1 MGRFLPPDHS
11 KGDEHTLG
19 GYMAVHARP
28 AAFEGE
34 DGASYSADI
43 GLDETG
49 DATAPV
55 GAYLIFLRWSPGEPR
70 VVGHLESDF
79 LARARTEEEAR
90 AAVGALSLAET
101 KHLLD
106 ALIRAS
112 RPSKNERAWWDVMRE
127 ENEGP

>member
-106 ALIRAS
+106 ELIRAS
-112 RPSKNERAWWDVMRE
+112 RPSKNERTWWDVLRE

>member
-28 AAFEGE
+28 AAFEGA

-43 GLDETG
+43 GVDETG
-49 DATAPV
+49 DAAAPV
-55 GAYLIFLRWSPGEPR
+55 GAYLIFLR
-70 VVGHLESDF
+70 HLETDF
-79 LARARTEEEAR
+79 LARARTEDEAR
-90 AAVGALSLAET
+90 AAIGALSLDET
-101 KHLLD
+101 KRVLD
-106 ALIRAS
+106 ELIRAS
-112 RPSKNERAWWDVMRE
+112 RPGGVERAWWDVMRE

>member
-28 AAFEGE
+28 AAFEGM

-43 GLDETG
+43 AVNETG
-49 DATAPV
+49 DAEAPV
-55 GAYLIFLRWSPGEPR
+55 GAYLIFLRWGAGDPR

-79 LARARTEEEAR
+79 LARARSEDEAR
-90 AAVGALSLAET
+90 AQVGALSLTET
-101 KHLLD
+101 KRLLD
-106 ALIRAS
+106 DLIRSS
-112 RPSKNERAWWDVMRE
+112 RPAAAERPWWDAMRE
-127 ENEGP
+127 ENEDP

>member
-28 AAFEGE
+28 AAFEGA

-43 GLDETG
+43 GVDETG
-49 DATAPV
+49 DAAAPV

-70 VVGHLESDF
+70 IVGHLETDF
-79 LARARTEEEAR
+79 LARARTEDEAR
-90 AAVGALSLAET
+90 AAIG
-101 KHLLD
+101 

-112 RPSKNERAWWDVMRE
+112 RPSGGERAWWDVMRE

>member
-90 AAVGALSLAET
+90 AAVGALSLAAT
-101 KHLLD
+101 KQLLD
-106 ALIRAS
+106 ELIRAS
-112 RPSKNERAWWDVMRE
+112 RPGKNERAWWDVMRE

>member
-79 LARARTEEEAR
+79 LARGRTEEEAR

-101 KHLLD
+101 KRLLD
-106 ALIRAS
+106 ELIRAS
-112 RPSKNERAWWDVMRE
+112 RPGKTERAWWDIMRE

>member
-28 AAFEGE
+28 AALEGA

-43 GLDETG
+43 AVDETG
-49 DATAPV
+49 DAAAPL
-55 GAYLIFLRWSPGEPR
+55 GAYIIIRRWGPGEPR

-79 LARARTEEEAR
+79 LARGRTEDEAR
-90 AAVGALSLAET
+90 AAVGALSLTET
-101 KHLLD
+101 KRLLD
-106 ALIRAS
+106 ELIRAS
-112 RPSKNERAWWDVMRE
+112 RPIAAERPWWEVMRE
-127 ENEGP
+127 ENEGS

>member
-90 AAVGALSLAET
+90 AAVGALSLAAT
-101 KHLLD
+101 KQLLD
-106 ALIRAS
+106 ELIRAS
-112 RPSKNERAWWDVMRE
+112 RPGKTERAWWDVMRE

>member
-28 AAFEGE
+28 AAFEGA

-43 GLDETG
+43 AIDGTG
-49 DATAPV
+49 DAAAPV

-70 VVGHLESDF
+70 VVGHLETDF
-79 LARARTEEEAR
+79 LARARSEDEAR
-90 AAVGALSLAET
+90 AAIGALSLEDT
-101 KHLLD
+101 KRMLD
-106 ALIRAS
+106 ELIRAS
-112 RPSKNERAWWDVMRE
+112 RPSTAERPWWDVMRE
-127 ENEGP
+127 ENEGS